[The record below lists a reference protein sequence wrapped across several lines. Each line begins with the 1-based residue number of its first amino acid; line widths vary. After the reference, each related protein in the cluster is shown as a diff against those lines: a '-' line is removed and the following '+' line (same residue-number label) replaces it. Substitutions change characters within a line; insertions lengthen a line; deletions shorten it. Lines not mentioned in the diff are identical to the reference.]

1 MKKIFINL
9 LISVLA
15 SFVPVLKSFAVPAD
29 PRLRIHVQQGG
40 DSLRYYVI
48 GDEHGHLVV
57 STDGLPLLYNKKLES
72 YEYATLIDGRIVP
85 SGIVALNP
93 EKRDHEHIEAVKRLK
108 SQDVLQMQKNTMHLV
123 KKQMAEQ
130 KIGNGLGKVNN
141 YNTLGFRHS
150 PVILIEFADIPFSSM
165 SDAKSYYE
173 DMLNGDNFTQNGGT
187 GSVRQYYKENS
198 SGRFDIQYDVY
209 GPVRLA
215 MPHTYYGIS
224 ETGTA
229 EALSEA
235 CKLLDSQ
242 IDFSQYDTDNDGIV
256 DNIFFFYAG
265 YGEADSGD
273 ANTIWPCS
281 WNLMQAR
288 DTLMCDGKFIGSFA
302 CSNEIRFNPESPVL
316 VPTGIG
322 TFVHE
327 FGHVL
332 GLPDM
337 YDTSYNMLSFTSSYI
352 DLMDK
357 GSYANDSNTPPC
369 LSGYERY
376 VLGWAEPQVIDMN
389 ADSTFHLAP
398 IAENQVYMVK
408 TDNENEN
415 FFIENRQQEGWDT
428 YLSLHGMLV
437 WHVDYD
443 SLAFHQNIV
452 NNDYTHPRVDLVEAD
467 KILTEKT
474 RGGDSYP
481 GTACVTNCS
490 FVTWDNVEVKPS
502 LESIT
507 ERDRMIMFV
516 AEGVGFTPEQPQNL
530 KADNLSTTAMTLSW
544 DEVSDAIY
552 YDVVVKTGE
561 QICQSLKGI
570 ADTKVEISGLQPDTE
585 YTVEVVAT
593 AGPNVSTP
601 SVIIVTTPALPFVE
615 RKVEALGAENVSET
629 GFTARLSQLKDAA
642 GYELTVNSIRYE
654 GASVLEGYDFT
665 EGIDGLPELWQ
676 TSSSVL
682 SEVEGR
688 YGQNSPS
695 LRLSSDGDFITVT
708 YADAVI
714 SKLSFWYCS
723 AKSSGSIFIETLK
736 GDEWVR
742 TDSITELA
750 TTGTNV
756 EFDLNNVDKVRI
768 VYKRSSGYIVVDDV
782 NVSLVGAAI
791 NGVAGFSP
799 LHTGNVTSVHVS
811 GLTPDTEYRYTVRA
825 FNEDGEYTRASNAVD
840 VVTVQTTG
848 ISDVI
853 GDACNT
859 DDVYTI
865 GGVKVDSPSQ
875 NGVYIIDGKKV
886 IIRK

>member
-1 MKKIFINL
+1 
-9 LISVLA
+9 
-15 SFVPVLKSFAVPAD
+15 
-29 PRLRIHVQQGG
+29 
-40 DSLRYYVI
+40 
-48 GDEHGHLVV
+48 
-57 STDGLPLLYNKKLES
+57 
-72 YEYATLIDGRIVP
+72 
-85 SGIVALNP
+85 
-93 EKRDHEHIEAVKRLK
+93 
-108 SQDVLQMQKNTMHLV
+108 
-123 KKQMAEQ
+123 
-130 KIGNGLGKVNN
+130 
-141 YNTLGFRHS
+141 
-150 PVILIEFADIPFSSM
+150 
-165 SDAKSYYE
+165 
-173 DMLNGDNFTQNGGT
+173 
-187 GSVRQYYKENS
+187 
-198 SGRFDIQYDVY
+198 
-209 GPVRLA
+209 
-215 MPHTYYGIS
+215 
-224 ETGTA
+224 
-229 EALSEA
+229 
-235 CKLLDSQ
+235 
-242 IDFSQYDTDNDGIV
+242 
-256 DNIFFFYAG
+256 
-265 YGEADSGD
+265 
-273 ANTIWPCS
+273 
-281 WNLMQAR
+281 
-288 DTLMCDGKFIGSFA
+288 
-302 CSNEIRFNPESPVL
+302 
-316 VPTGIG
+316 
-322 TFVHE
+322 
-327 FGHVL
+327 
-332 GLPDM
+332 
-337 YDTSYNMLSFTSSYI
+337 
-352 DLMDK
+352 
-357 GSYANDSNTPPC
+357 
-369 LSGYERY
+369 
-376 VLGWAEPQVIDMN
+376 
-389 ADSTFHLAP
+389 
-398 IAENQVYMVK
+398 
-408 TDNENEN
+408 
-415 FFIENRQQEGWDT
+415 
-428 YLSLHGMLV
+428 MLV

-502 LESIT
+502 LESIA

-561 QICQSLKGI
+561 QICQSFKGI
-570 ADTKVEISGLQPDTE
+570 ADTRVEISGLQPDTE
-585 YTVEVVAT
+585 YMVEVVAT

-601 SVIIVTTPALPFVE
+601 SVIIVTTPSLPFVE

-629 GFTARLSQLKDAA
+629 GFTARWSQLKDAA

-654 GASVLEGYDFT
+654 GASILEGYDFT

-695 LRLSSDGDFITVT
+695 LRLSSDGDFITVA

-736 GDEWVR
+736 GGEWVR

-782 NVSLVGAAI
+782 NVSLIGAAI

-799 LHTGNVTSVHVS
+799 LLTGNVTSVQVS

-825 FNEDGEYTRASNAVD
+825 FNENGEYTMVSNAVD